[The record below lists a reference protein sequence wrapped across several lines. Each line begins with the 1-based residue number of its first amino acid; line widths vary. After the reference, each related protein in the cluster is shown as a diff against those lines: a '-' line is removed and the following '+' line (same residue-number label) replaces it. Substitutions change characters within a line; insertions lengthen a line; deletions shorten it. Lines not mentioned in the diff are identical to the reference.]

1 MDPKLIITAVIVAA
15 AIYIGTQNM
24 SGAPTTPSTAKHASH
39 QGNGP
44 VIGGEFALTDTEGK
58 PYTHENLKGH
68 YSLVFFGFSNCPDM
82 CPTALSTI
90 TVALN
95 TMRDASAEKI
105 TPILITVD
113 PERDTSEALKAY
125 KANFHPSMVALTGTQ
140 EQVDQAASAFKVY
153 HQKNDPKT
161 EDYMLNHSGYIYMMD
176 MDGEFI
182 KFFRHTVAAD
192 TLAIELEQIVH

>member
-24 SGAPTTPSTAKHASH
+24 SGAPTTPSHEAHSSH
-39 QGNGP
+39 TGP
-44 VIGGEFALTDTEGK
+44 AIGGEFALTDTEGK
-58 PYTHENLKGH
+58 PYTQENLKGQ

-90 TVALN
+90 TAALD
-95 TMRDASAEKI
+95 TMRDESAEKI

-113 PERDTSEALKAY
+113 PERDTPEALKAY
-125 KANFHPSMVALTGTQ
+125 KANFHPRMVALTGTQ

-153 HQKNDPKT
+153 HQKSDPKT
-161 EDYMLNHSGYIYMMD
+161 EDYMVNHSGYIYMMNPE
-176 MDGEFI
+176 GEFI